1 MVGKVQGLPTPRSR
15 RYRLTLLALG
25 LLLPLGLLLGAGLG
39 AYPIPP
45 QEIPGILLRGEGV
58 EYQVLTAL
66 RFPRVLGAALVG
78 GLLALAGAVL
88 QGLFRNPL
96 VDPGLIG
103 VSSGAAL
110 GAALFIVLVPGS
122 PLVQVYGLP
131 LFAFL
136 GGLLATWLLWRI
148 AHTPLGIQVT
158 VLLLAGIALNALVGA
173 AIGLLTFLAT
183 DDQLRSLTFWTL
195 GGFSGVTWRLL
206 LVALPFALLA
216 LFLLLPLAQGLN
228 ALALGERE
236 AFHLGVNLQGLKRR
250 AVVAS
255 ALGVGAAVALAGGV
269 GFIGLVAPHLFRLLA
284 GPDHRFLLPGATLLG
299 ASLAVLADLLARTL
313 AAPAELPVGVVTASL
328 GGPFFLYL
336 VLRYKRE
343 VYRA

>member
-1 MVGKVQGLPTPRSR
+1 MVGLFPRFR
-15 RYRLTLLALG
+15 RYRLALLGFSLAL
-25 LLLPLGLLLGAGLG
+25 PLTLLLGAGLG

-45 QEIPGILLRGEGV
+45 LAIPGILLRGEGV
-58 EYQVLTAL
+58 EYQVLVAL
-66 RFPRVLGAALVG
+66 RLPRVLGAAVVG

-110 GAALFIVLVPGS
+110 GAALFIVLVPGAG
-122 PLVQVYGLP
+122 PLEVYALP

-136 GGLLATWLLWRI
+136 GGLLATLLLWRI
-148 AHTPLGIQVT
+148 AKTPWGVQVL

-173 AIGLLTFLAT
+173 GIGLLTFLAT
-183 DDQLRSLTFWTL
+183 EEELRSLTFWTL
-195 GGFSGVTWRLL
+195 GGFSALTWRLL
-206 LVALPFALLA
+206 LVGVPFAFLA
-216 LFLLLPLAQGLN
+216 FALLLPLARPLN

-236 AFHLGVNLQGLKRR
+236 AFHLGIDLERLKRR
-250 AVVAS
+250 AVAGA
-255 ALGVGAAVALAGGV
+255 ALGVGVAVALAGGV
-269 GFIGLVAPHLFRLLA
+269 GFLGLVAPHLFRLLA
-284 GPDHRFLLPGATLLG
+284 GPDHRYLLPGSALLG
-299 ASLAVLADLLARTL
+299 GSLAVLADLLARTL
-313 AAPAELPVGVVTASL
+313 AAPAEIPVGVVTALL

-336 VLRYKRE
+336 VLRHKRE

>member
-1 MVGKVQGLPTPRSR
+1 MISTTIPHHLR
-15 RYRLTLLALG
+15 RYRKALFSLALLLPFALLLGLALG
-25 LLLPLGLLLGAGLG
+25 
-39 AYPIPP
+39 AYSIPP
-45 QEIPGILLRGEGV
+45 LAIPQILLRGEGL

-66 RFPRVLGAALVG
+66 RLPRVLGAALVG
-78 GLLALAGAVL
+78 SLLALAGAVL

-110 GAALFIVLVPGS
+110 GAAIFIVLLPGAG
-122 PLVQVYGLP
+122 PLETYALP

-136 GGLLATWLLWRI
+136 GGVLATQVLWWI
-148 AHTPLGIQVT
+148 ARTPMGTQVL
-158 VLLLAGIALNALVGA
+158 VLLLSGIALNALVGA

-183 DDQLRSLTFWTL
+183 EEQLRSLTFWTL
-195 GGFSGVTWRLL
+195 GGFSAVTWTTLL
-206 LVALPFALLA
+206 SGLPLA
-216 LFLLLPLAQGLN
+216 FLAWALLLPLARPLN
-228 ALALGERE
+228 ALVLGERE
-236 AFHLGVNLQGLKRR
+236 AFHLGADLEALKRR
-250 AVVAS
+250 AVAGA
-255 ALGVGAAVALAGGV
+255 ALGVGVAVALAGGV

-284 GPDHRFLLPGATLLG
+284 GPDHRYLLTGSALLG
-299 ASLAVLADLLARTL
+299 ASLAVLADLLARTV
-313 AAPAELPVGVVTASL
+313 AAPAEVPVGVVTALL

>member
-1 MVGKVQGLPTPRSR
+1 MVSALPRFR
-15 RYRLTLLALG
+15 RYRQALLGLA
-25 LLLPLGLLLGAGLG
+25 LLLPLVLLLGAGIG

-45 QEIPGILLRGEGV
+45 WAIPEILLKGEGV

-110 GAALFIVLVPGS
+110 GAALFIVLIPGAGA
-122 PLVQVYGLP
+122 LEAYALP

-136 GGLLATWLLWRI
+136 GGLLTTLLLWRL
-148 AHTPLGIQVT
+148 ARTPWGVQTT

-173 AIGLLTFLAT
+173 GIGLLTFLAT
-183 DDQLRSLTFWTL
+183 EEELRSLTFWML
-195 GGFSGVTWRLL
+195 GGFSALTWRLL
-206 LVALPFALLA
+206 WTGLPLALLA
-216 LFLLLPLAQGLN
+216 LFLLLPLARGLN

-236 AFHLGVNLQGLKRR
+236 AFHLGMDLERLKGR
-250 AVVAS
+250 AVAGA
-255 ALGVGAAVALAGGV
+255 ALGVGVAVALAGGV
-269 GFIGLVAPHLFRLLA
+269 GFLGLVAPHLFRLLA
-284 GPDHRFLLPGATLLG
+284 GPDHRYLLPGSALLG
-299 ASLAVLADLLARTL
+299 GSLAVLADLLARTL
-313 AAPAELPVGVVTASL
+313 AAPAEIPVGVVTALL

-336 VLRYKRE
+336 VLKHKRE

>member
-1 MVGKVQGLPTPRSR
+1 MVSALPRFR
-15 RYRLTLLALG
+15 RYRQALLVLA
-25 LLLPLGLLLGAGLG
+25 LLLPLVLLLGAGIG

-45 QEIPGILLRGEGV
+45 WAIPEILLKGEGV

-66 RFPRVLGAALVG
+66 RLPRVLGAALVG

-110 GAALFIVLVPGS
+110 GAALFIVLIPGAGA
-122 PLVQVYGLP
+122 LEAYALP

-136 GGLLATWLLWRI
+136 GGLLTTLLLWRL
-148 AHTPLGIQVT
+148 ARTPWGVQTT

-173 AIGLLTFLAT
+173 GIGLLTFLAT
-183 DDQLRSLTFWTL
+183 EEELRSLTFWML
-195 GGFSGVTWRLL
+195 GGFSALTWRLL
-206 LVALPFALLA
+206 WTGLPLALLA
-216 LFLLLPLAQGLN
+216 LFLLLPLARGLN

-236 AFHLGVNLQGLKRR
+236 AFHLGMDLERLKGR
-250 AVVAS
+250 AVAGA
-255 ALGVGAAVALAGGV
+255 ALGVGVAVALAGGV
-269 GFIGLVAPHLFRLLA
+269 GFLGLVAPHLFRLLA
-284 GPDHRFLLPGATLLG
+284 GPDHRYLLPGSALLG
-299 ASLAVLADLLARTL
+299 GSLAVLADLLARTL
-313 AAPAELPVGVVTASL
+313 AAPAEIPVGVVTALL

-336 VLRYKRE
+336 VLKHKRE

>member
-1 MVGKVQGLPTPRSR
+1 MTRSLPLAS
-15 RYRLTLLALG
+15 RYRLVLLTLA
-25 LLLPLGLLLGAGLG
+25 LLLPLFLLLGAGLG

-45 QEIPGILLRGEGV
+45 LEIPGILLRGEGM

-78 GLLALAGAVL
+78 ALLALAGAAL

-110 GAALFIVLVPGS
+110 GAAVFIVLVPGAS
-122 PLVQVYGLP
+122 LLETYALP
-131 LFAFL
+131 AFAFL
-136 GGLLATWLLWRI
+136 GGLLATWILWQVAR
-148 AHTPLGIQVT
+148 TPWGVQVA
-158 VLLLAGIALNALVGA
+158 VLLLSGIALNALVGA
-173 AIGLLTFLAT
+173 ALGILVFLAN
-183 DDQLRSLTFWTL
+183 DEQLRSLTFWTL
-195 GGFSGVTWRLL
+195 GGFSAVTWNLL
-206 LVALPFALLA
+206 LSVLPLALLA
-216 LFLLLPLAQGLN
+216 LALLLPLARPLN

-236 AFHLGVNLQGLKRR
+236 AFHLGVELERLKRR
-250 AVVAS
+250 LVAGA

-269 GFIGLVAPHLFRLLA
+269 GFLGLVAPHLFRLLA
-284 GPDHRFLLPGATLLG
+284 GPDHRFLLPGAALLG
-299 ASLAVLADLLARTL
+299 ASLAVAADLLARTL
-313 AAPAELPVGVVTASL
+313 AAPAEIPVGVLTALL

>member
-1 MVGKVQGLPTPRSR
+1 MISTTIPHHLR
-15 RYRLTLLALG
+15 RYRKALFSLA
-25 LLLPLGLLLGAGLG
+25 LLLPFALLLGLGLG
-39 AYPIPP
+39 AYSSPP
-45 QEIPGILLRGEGV
+45 LASPQILLRGEGL

-66 RFPRVLGAALVG
+66 RLPRVLGAALVG
-78 GLLALAGAVL
+78 SLLALAGAVL

-110 GAALFIVLVPGS
+110 GAAIFIVLLPGAG
-122 PLVQVYGLP
+122 PLETYALP

-136 GGLLATWLLWRI
+136 GGVLATQVLWWI
-148 AHTPLGIQVT
+148 ARTPMGTQVL
-158 VLLLAGIALNALVGA
+158 VLLLSGIALNALVGA

-183 DDQLRSLTFWTL
+183 EEQLRSLTFWTL
-195 GGFSGVTWRLL
+195 GGFSAVTWKTLL
-206 LVALPFALLA
+206 SGLPLA
-216 LFLLLPLAQGLN
+216 FLAWALLLPLARPLN
-228 ALALGERE
+228 ALVLGERE
-236 AFHLGVNLQGLKRR
+236 AFHLGANLETLKRR
-250 AVVAS
+250 AVAGA
-255 ALGVGAAVALAGGV
+255 ALGVGVAVALAGGV

-284 GPDHRFLLPGATLLG
+284 GPDHRYLLTGSALLG
-299 ASLAVLADLLARTL
+299 ASLAVLADLLARTV
-313 AAPAELPVGVVTASL
+313 AAPAEVPVGVVTALL

>member
-1 MVGKVQGLPTPRSR
+1 MVGLLPRFR
-15 RYRLTLLALG
+15 RYRLVLLGLF
-25 LLLPLGLLLGAGLG
+25 LLLPLALLLGAGLG

-45 QEIPGILLRGEGV
+45 LTIPEILLRGEGV

-78 GLLALAGAVL
+78 ALLALAGAVL

-110 GAALFIVLVPGS
+110 GAALFIVLIPGAGA
-122 PLVQVYGLP
+122 LETYALP
-131 LFAFL
+131 LSAFL
-136 GGLLATWLLWRI
+136 GGLAATLFLWQI
-148 AHTPLGIQVT
+148 ARTPWGVQVS

-173 AIGLLTFLAT
+173 GIGLLTFLAT
-183 DDQLRSLTFWTL
+183 EQELRSLTFWTL
-195 GGFSGVTWRLL
+195 GGFSALTWPLL
-206 LVALPFALLA
+206 LVGLPLALLA
-216 LFLLLPLAQGLN
+216 LALLLPLARPLN

-236 AFHLGVNLQGLKRR
+236 AFHLGVHLEDLKRR
-250 AVVAS
+250 SVVGS
-255 ALGVGAAVALAGGV
+255 ALGVGVAVALAGGV
-269 GFIGLVAPHLFRLLA
+269 GFLGLVAPHLFRLLA
-284 GPDHRFLLPGATLLG
+284 GPDHRYLLPGSALLG
-299 ASLAVLADLLARTL
+299 AILAVSADLLARTL
-313 AAPAELPVGVVTASL
+313 AAPAEVPVGVVTALL

>member
-1 MVGKVQGLPTPRSR
+1 MVGLLPGFT
-15 RYRLTLLALG
+15 RYRLALLG
-25 LLLPLGLLLGAGLG
+25 LLLLLALALLLGAALG

-45 QEIPGILLRGEGV
+45 AAIPGILLRGEGV

-66 RFPRVLGAALVG
+66 RLPRVLGAALVG

-110 GAALFIVLVPGS
+110 GAALFIVLVPGAG
-122 PLVQVYGLP
+122 PLEVYALP

-136 GGLLATWLLWRI
+136 GGLLATSLLWRL
-148 AHTPLGIQVT
+148 AQSPWGTQVT
-158 VLLLAGIALNALVGA
+158 ILLLSGIALNALVGA
-173 AIGLLTFLAT
+173 GIGLLTFLAT
-183 DDQLRSLTFWTL
+183 EEELRSLTFWTL
-195 GGFSGVTWRLL
+195 GGFSVLTWRLL
-206 LVALPFALLA
+206 LAGLPLSLLA
-216 LFLLLPLAQGLN
+216 LLLLFPLARPLN

-236 AFHLGVNLQGLKRR
+236 AFHLGVGLEGLKRR
-250 AVVAS
+250 AVAGA
-255 ALGVGAAVALAGGV
+255 ALGVGVAVALAGGV
-269 GFIGLVAPHLFRLLA
+269 GFLGLVAPHLFRLLA
-284 GPDHRFLLPGATLLG
+284 GPDHRWLLPGSFLLG
-299 ASLAVLADLLARTL
+299 ASLAVLADLLSRTL
-313 AAPAELPVGVVTASL
+313 VAPAELPVGVVTALL

-336 VLRYKRE
+336 VLRHKRE

>member
-1 MVGKVQGLPTPRSR
+1 MTQPLPSGARTG
-15 RYRLTLLALG
+15 RYRLALLALA
-25 LLLPLGLLLGAGLG
+25 LLLPLCLLLGAGLG

-45 QEIPGILLRGEGV
+45 LEIPGILLRGEGV

-66 RFPRVLGAALVG
+66 RFPRVLGAAAVG
-78 GLLALAGAVL
+78 ALLALAGAVL

-103 VSSGAAL
+103 VTSGAAL
-110 GAALFIVLVPGS
+110 GAAVSLVLLPGVA
-122 PLVQVYGLP
+122 LLAAYTLH

-136 GGLLATWLLWRI
+136 GGLLATWLLWRV
-148 AHTPLGIQVT
+148 ARTPLGTQVT

-173 AIGLLTFLAT
+173 LLGVAVFLA
-183 DDQLRSLTFWTL
+183 DDQQLRSLTFWTL
-195 GGFSGVTWRLL
+195 GGFSEVTWGFLFP
-206 LVALPFALLA
+206 ALPLGLLSS
-216 LFLLLPLAQGLN
+216 LLLLPLARPLN

-236 AFHLGVNLQGLKRR
+236 AFHLGADPERLKRR
-250 AVVAS
+250 AILGS
-255 ALGVGAAVALAGGV
+255 ALGVGTAVALAGGV

-284 GPDHRFLLPGATLLG
+284 GPDHRFLLPGAALLG
-299 ASLAVLADLLARTL
+299 ASLAVVADLLARTL
-313 AAPAELPVGVVTASL
+313 VAPAEMPVGVLTAL
-328 GGPFFLYL
+328 IGGPFFLYL

>member
-1 MVGKVQGLPTPRSR
+1 MTQPLSFPRSR
-15 RYRLTLLALG
+15 RYRLALLALAF
-25 LLLPLGLLLGAGLG
+25 LLALSLLLGAGLG

-45 QEIPGILLRGEGV
+45 LAIPGILLKGEGV

-78 GLLALAGAVL
+78 ALLALAGAVL

-110 GAALFIVLVPGS
+110 GAAIFIVLWPWAGV
-122 PLVQVYGLP
+122 LEVYALP

-136 GGLLATWLLWRI
+136 GGLLATHLLWRL
-148 AHTPLGIQVT
+148 ARTPLGVQVS
-158 VLLLAGIALNALVGA
+158 VLLLSGIALNALVGA
-173 AIGLLTFLAT
+173 GIGLLTFLASE
-183 DDQLRSLTFWTL
+183 QELRSLTFWTL
-195 GGFSGVTWRLL
+195 GGFSALTWRLL
-206 LVALPFALLA
+206 LAGLPLALLA
-216 LFLLLPLAQGLN
+216 LFLLFPLARPLN

-236 AFHLGVNLQGLKRR
+236 AFHLGVDLEALKRR
-250 AVVAS
+250 AVAGA
-255 ALGVGAAVALAGGV
+255 ALAVGVAVALAGGV
-269 GFIGLVAPHLFRLLA
+269 GFLGLVAPHLFRLLA
-284 GPDHRFLLPGATLLG
+284 GPDHRYLLPGSALLG
-299 ASLAVLADLLARTL
+299 AGLAVGADLLARTL
-313 AAPAELPVGVVTASL
+313 AAPAEIPVGVVTALL

>member
-1 MVGKVQGLPTPRSR
+1 MVGKVGESPSPRSR
-15 RYRLTLLALG
+15 RYRLTLLVLG
-25 LLLPLGLLLGAGLG
+25 LFLPLGLLLGAGLG

-66 RFPRVLGAALVG
+66 RLPRVLGAALVG

-122 PLVQVYGLP
+122 SLVQVYGLP

-136 GGLLATWLLWRI
+136 GGLLATWLLWRT
-148 AHTPLGIQVT
+148 AHTPSGAQVP

-183 DDQLRSLTFWTL
+183 DDQLRSFTFWTL
-195 GGFSGVTWRLL
+195 GGFSGVTWPFLL
-206 LVALPFALLA
+206 AALPFALLA
-216 LFLLLPLAQGLN
+216 FLFLLPLARGLN

-236 AFHLGVNLQGLKRR
+236 AFHLGVHLHGVKRR
-250 AVVAS
+250 AVAAS

-313 AAPAELPVGVVTASL
+313 AAPAEIPVGVVTAFL

-336 VLRYKRE
+336 VLRFKRE

>member
-1 MVGKVQGLPTPRSR
+1 MVSALPRFR
-15 RYRLTLLALG
+15 RYRQALLGLA
-25 LLLPLGLLLGAGLG
+25 LLLPLVLLLGAGIG

-45 QEIPGILLRGEGV
+45 WAIPEILLKGEGV

-110 GAALFIVLVPGS
+110 GAALFIVLIPGAVA
-122 PLVQVYGLP
+122 LEAYALP

-136 GGLLATWLLWRI
+136 GGLLTTLLLWRL
-148 AHTPLGIQVT
+148 ARTPWGVQTT

-173 AIGLLTFLAT
+173 GIGLLTFLAT
-183 DDQLRSLTFWTL
+183 EEELRSLTFWML
-195 GGFSGVTWRLL
+195 GGFSALTWRLL
-206 LVALPFALLA
+206 WTGLPLALLA
-216 LFLLLPLAQGLN
+216 LFLLLPLARGLN

-236 AFHLGVNLQGLKRR
+236 AFHLGMDLERLKGR
-250 AVVAS
+250 AVAGA
-255 ALGVGAAVALAGGV
+255 ALGVGVAVALAGGV
-269 GFIGLVAPHLFRLLA
+269 GFLGLVAPHLFRLLA
-284 GPDHRFLLPGATLLG
+284 GPDHRYLLPGSALLG
-299 ASLAVLADLLARTL
+299 GSLAVLADLIARTL
-313 AAPAELPVGVVTASL
+313 AAPAEIPVGVVTALL

-336 VLRYKRE
+336 VLKHKRE

>member
-1 MVGKVQGLPTPRSR
+1 MTQPLSFPRSR
-15 RYRLTLLALG
+15 RYRLALLALAF
-25 LLLPLGLLLGAGLG
+25 LLALSLLLGAGLG

-45 QEIPGILLRGEGV
+45 LAIPGILLKGEGV

-78 GLLALAGAVL
+78 ALLALAGAVL

-110 GAALFIVLVPGS
+110 GAAIFIVLWPWAGV
-122 PLVQVYGLP
+122 LEVYALP

-136 GGLLATWLLWRI
+136 GGLLATHLLWRL
-148 AHTPLGIQVT
+148 ARTPLGVQVS
-158 VLLLAGIALNALVGA
+158 VLLLSGIALNALVGA
-173 AIGLLTFLAT
+173 GIGLLTFLASE
-183 DDQLRSLTFWTL
+183 QELRSLTFWTL
-195 GGFSGVTWRLL
+195 GGFSALTWRLL
-206 LVALPFALLA
+206 LAGLPLALLA
-216 LFLLLPLAQGLN
+216 FFLLFPLARPLN

-236 AFHLGVNLQGLKRR
+236 AFHLGVDLEALKRR
-250 AVVAS
+250 AVAGA
-255 ALGVGAAVALAGGV
+255 ALAVGVAVALAGGV
-269 GFIGLVAPHLFRLLA
+269 GFLGLVAPHLFRLLA
-284 GPDHRFLLPGATLLG
+284 GPDHRYLLPGSALLG
-299 ASLAVLADLLARTL
+299 AGLAVGADLLARTL
-313 AAPAELPVGVVTASL
+313 AAPAEIPVGVVTALL

>member
-1 MVGKVQGLPTPRSR
+1 MVSALPRFG
-15 RYRLTLLALG
+15 RYRLALLALG
-25 LLLPLGLLLGAGLG
+25 LLLPLALLLGAGLG

-45 QEIPGILLRGEGV
+45 LAIPGILLRGEGV

-78 GLLALAGAVL
+78 ALLALAGGTL

-103 VSSGAAL
+103 VTSGAAL
-110 GAALFIVLVPGS
+110 GAAVFIVLLPGS
-122 PLVQVYGLP
+122 GPLEVYALP

-136 GGLLATWLLWRI
+136 GGLLATRLLWGLAR
-148 AHTPLGIQVT
+148 TPLGTQVT
-158 VLLLAGIALNALVGA
+158 VLLLSGIALNALVGA
-173 AIGLLTFLAT
+173 GIGLLTFLASE
-183 DDQLRSLTFWTL
+183 QELRSLTFWTL
-195 GGFSGVTWRLL
+195 GGFSAVTWRLL
-206 LVALPFALLA
+206 LPALPLALLA
-216 LFLLLPLAQGLN
+216 LALLLPLARPLN
-228 ALALGERE
+228 AFALGERE
-236 AFHLGVNLQGLKRR
+236 AFHLGVDLEALKRR
-250 AVVAS
+250 AVAGA
-255 ALGVGAAVALAGGV
+255 ALAVGVAVALAGGV
-269 GFIGLVAPHLFRLLA
+269 GFLGLVAPHLFRLLA
-284 GPDHRFLLPGATLLG
+284 GPDHRYLLPGSALLG

-313 AAPAELPVGVVTASL
+313 AAPAEIPVGVLTALL